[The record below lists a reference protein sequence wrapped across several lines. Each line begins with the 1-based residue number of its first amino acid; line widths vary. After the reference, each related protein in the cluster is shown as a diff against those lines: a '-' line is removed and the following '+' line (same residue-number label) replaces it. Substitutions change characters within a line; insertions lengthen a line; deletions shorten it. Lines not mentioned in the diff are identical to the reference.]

1 MDNAEFILSIGSL
14 EIKEVVKIFISK
26 YLEFQCASKLSY
38 KLQITESFTS
48 RPLTH
53 AHIWLDNIS
62 KTICDWLTVAMFES
76 PAV

>member
-1 MDNAEFILSIGSL
+1 MDNAEFILSIGSV
-14 EIKEVVKIFISK
+14 EIKEVVEIFISK

-53 AHIWLDNIS
+53 AHI
-62 KTICDWLTVAMFES
+62 
-76 PAV
+76 